1 MFHTRWEMFHTRI
14 LERLR
19 PIRSLWRDYLDL
31 TRPVVSA
38 VVLLNALTV
47 MLVSSDGLPQIA
59 NTIILLVGG
68 LLAAGSANALSSCLD
83 ADLDAL
89 MTRTA
94 DRPLPAGRLEL
105 GRSINYGM
113 VLAGIACLVLG
124 IGINLL
130 AGLLTLLAI
139 VFQVVVYTHWLKR
152 RSPYSVLAGAV
163 PGAMASLI
171 GWVAARG
178 RLEPEA
184 FLFFAII
191 YCWTPTHFWSL
202 ALALRNEYLR
212 AGIPA
217 LPVVYGPQPTR
228 IQVGRFAVL
237 AVMLSFLPVGFGLL
251 KSFYALAAMLL
262 GGFFI
267 YYAASMLAE
276 PGLRSS
282 WRLYKYTSQ
291 YLGLLLAAMVLDWV
305 FYF

>member
-1 MFHTRWEMFHTRI
+1 MFLARV
-14 LERLR
+14 LERLA
-19 PIRSLWRDYLDL
+19 PVRSLWRDYLDL
-31 TRPVVSA
+31 TRPGVSA
-38 VVLLNALTV
+38 VVLLTAVTV
-47 MLVSSDGLPQIA
+47 MLVSSDGLPQID

-68 LLAAGSANALSSCLD
+68 LMAAGGANALSSCLD

-105 GRSINYGM
+105 GSSIYFGI
-113 VLAGIACLVLG
+113 VLAGVASLVLG

-139 VFQVVVYTHWLKR
+139 VLQVAVYTRWLKR
-152 RSPYSVLAGAV
+152 RTPYSVLAGAV

-171 GWVAARG
+171 GWMAGRG

-191 YCWTPTHFWSL
+191 YCWSPTHFWSL
-202 ALALRNEYLR
+202 ALSLRSEYFR

-217 LPVVYGPQPTR
+217 LPVVYGPQTTR

-237 AVMLSFLPVGFGLL
+237 TVMLSFLPVGFGLL

-262 GGFFI
+262 GGVFI
-267 YYAASMLAE
+267 YNAASMLAA
-276 PGLRSS
+276 PGLRST
-282 WRLYKYTSQ
+282 WRMYKYTTQ
-291 YLGLLLAAMVLDWV
+291 YLAFLLAAMVLDWV